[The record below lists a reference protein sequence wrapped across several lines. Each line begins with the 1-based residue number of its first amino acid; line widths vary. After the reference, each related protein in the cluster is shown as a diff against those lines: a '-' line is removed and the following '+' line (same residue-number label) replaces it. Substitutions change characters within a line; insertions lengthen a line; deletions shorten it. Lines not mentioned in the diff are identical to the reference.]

1 MKNPVNIFCFVSF
14 PHQNDDSPTIFA
26 PDTLST
32 SFLVTHGP
40 DFVLGSFSASSNGT
54 KAGNFDGSVLTESLS
69 VVQPSPNVV
78 ENVLCPTGDSSGNWL
93 EDTKNAKDSNVL
105 SVENLGASGS
115 KGMVMSTNFLKPLVL
130 DQDHPFLSV
139 GIVNYN
145 NESPEYWAGLTW
157 DLSSFLPEDD
167 SIANIKEAGMTVYEI
182 QYGNNGTT
190 RCSDNAED
198 AVTFVRVSLDNI
210 TADDFPTVSCEAY
223 HWLDRKIKNEKR
235 TTTKVA
241 AVLGSG
247 LAVAVLVIIALGLV
261 VFRQQR
267 SQKASSSA

>member
-26 PDTLST
+26 PNTHST

-54 KAGNFDGSVLTESLS
+54 KAGNFDGSFLEESFS
-69 VVQPSPNVV
+69 VVHPSPNVV
-78 ENVLCPTGDSSGNWL
+78 ENVLCPTGDSRGNWL

-115 KGMVMSTNFLKPLVL
+115 KGMVMSTNFLTPLVL

-167 SIANIKEAGMTVYEI
+167 SIFNIKEAGMTVYEI
-182 QYGNNGTT
+182 RYGNNGKI
-190 RCSDNAED
+190 RCSDN
-198 AVTFVRVSLDNI
+198 VTFVRFPLDNF
-210 TADDFPTVSCEAY
+210 TADDLPTVSCEAY

-261 VFRQQR
+261 IFRQQR
-267 SQKASSSA
+267 SQKASSA